1 MPERRT
7 AAKLIR
13 FHPEELARITE
24 RARLC
29 GQTSSR
35 FIRETALGAIPKAR
49 QHAASAAALRELA
62 RAGRHFDELTRL
74 AQAGQYTTLTER
86 LGVLVGE
93 HWARVRT
100 LVEGAHRSRK
110 AMMAEPAGVA
120 ESGEGEQ

>member
-49 QHAASAAALRELA
+49 QHAAAAAALRELA
-62 RAGRHFDELTRL
+62 RIGKRLDELTRL
-74 AQAGQYTTLTER
+74 ARAGQHTALEER
-86 LGVLVGE
+86 LAAVVGE
-93 HWARVRT
+93 HWARVRQ
-100 LVEGAHRSRK
+100 LVHDSQRSQA
-110 AMMAEPAGVA
+110 AMIAEPVGAA
-120 ESGEGEQ
+120 QSGDSEP